1 MPIGR
6 VRLSSNNDVQDS
18 PTVKFSS
25 KLEEKQLRM
34 CVEVSEVKS
43 YRLSDEGNTVTIKM
57 TFHNILM
64 FLDDGRQ

>member
-1 MPIGR
+1 
-6 VRLSSNNDVQDS
+6 
-18 PTVKFSS
+18 
-25 KLEEKQLRM
+25 M